1 MIKKPSHPSTTLVT
15 AGRESRLNHGIVNPP
30 VYHASTILHPTVESL
45 EKKTLPYSYGRRG
58 TPTTTAL
65 QDAIAEIEGGYRTL
79 LAPSGLSAVTTAL
92 LAHLDHGDHLLMVDT
107 VYGPTRSFC
116 EGILRRF
123 GIEVDYYDPLIG
135 AGISKL
141 FKSNTKVV
149 FTESPGSL
157 TFEVQDIPAIAAA
170 AHARNIIVMLD
181 NTWATPLFFR
191 AFDHGVDICI
201 EAATKYFCG
210 HSDVMMGSI
219 TCTQATYDKTLAG
232 HGTLGVSV
240 APDDVYL
247 LLRGMRTMGVRLKQ
261 HMETG
266 LQLANWLKAQPEVAR
281 VLHPALESDP
291 GHALWKRD
299 FTGAS
304 GLFSILL
311 KPCAHDAMAAMLDHL
326 EYFGMGYSWGGF
338 ESLIV
343 PQYPR
348 SVRSATKWQ
357 EDGYLLRIHAGL
369 EDASDLIA
377 DLDAG
382 LARLRAY
389 G

>member
-1 MIKKPSHPSTTLVT
+1 M
-15 AGRESRLNHGIVNPP
+15 GN
-30 VYHASTILHPTVESL
+30 
-45 EKKTLPYSYGRRG
+45 
-58 TPTTTAL
+58 
-65 QDAIAEIEGGYRTL
+65 
-79 LAPSGLSAVTTAL
+79 
-92 LAHLDHGDHLLMVDT
+92 
-107 VYGPTRSFC
+107 
-116 EGILRRF
+116 
-123 GIEVDYYDPLIG
+123 
-135 AGISKL
+135 
-141 FKSNTKVV
+141 
-149 FTESPGSL
+149 
-157 TFEVQDIPAIAAA
+157 AA
-170 AHARNIIVMLD
+170 
-181 NTWATPLFFR
+181 FFR